1 MTNNSTPGGMTNAVA
16 PTAERVI
23 DGDTYAVM
31 LDLNPIATSLLVDL
45 AHALHQSK
53 STWRLRC
60 IALLRPGTA
69 EHTDQLVAL
78 TAHPDVQA
86 ALRPLLHPA
95 GAADLSG
102 ALYDAKDEPST
113 CRSYQ
118 HECANYAEGA
128 DGLCPEHQARAEGNS
143 GVRWA

>member
-1 MTNNSTPGGMTNAVA
+1 MTTTSTPGGLTNAVA
-16 PTAERVI
+16 PTAEKVI
-23 DGDTYAVM
+23 DGETYAVM

-60 IALLRPGTA
+60 LALLPPGHSEYTRQLGFLT
-69 EHTDQLVAL
+69 HDQG
-78 TAHPDVQA
+78 VQA
-86 ALRPLLHPA
+86 ALRPLLHPS
-95 GAADLSG
+95 GAEDLSG
-102 ALYDAKDEPST
+102 ALYDAYDEPST

-128 DGLCPEHQARAEGNS
+128 DGLCTEHQDRAEANS